1 MKAIE
6 TSYKGYRFRSRTE
19 ARWAI
24 FFDSAGISYQYE
36 PEGFDLGE
44 HGCYLPDFYI
54 PSANA
59 WVEIKGA
66 EPTENEFELAYQLH
80 SQAIDHKNTA
90 AHVLYGFVERREKIM
105 SGVDPDRLAKCMAAQ
120 KMIILCGSP
129 GDDMDSY
136 MILKLEDGMRKFN
149 IHSSSLPGITLTLG
163 GNPKRVEAAVNKSR
177 AARFEFADSQKP
189 WSK

>member
-24 FFDSAGISYQYE
+24 FFDSVGISYQYE

-44 HGCYLPDFYI
+44 HGCYLPDFRI

-59 WVEIKGA
+59 WVEIKGCK
-66 EPTENEFELAYQLH
+66 PTDHEFELAYQLH
-80 SQAIDHKNTA
+80 SQSNENRNTIG
-90 AHVLYGFVERREKIM
+90 HILYGFVELGEKIM
-105 SGVDPDRLAKCMAAQ
+105 EGGDPCRLEKSMSAE

-129 GDDMDSY
+129 GDRIDSY
-136 MILKLEDGMRKFN
+136 MVLKVEGKMHKFT
-149 IHSSSLPGITLTLG
+149 IHDSSLPGIAMTLG
-163 GNPKRVEAAVNKSR
+163 GNPSRADIAVNKSR
-177 AARFEFADSQKP
+177 AARFEFGDSQKAR
-189 WSK
+189 SK

>member
-24 FFDSAGISYQYE
+24 FLDSVGISYQYE

-54 PSANA
+54 PSANT
-59 WVEIKGA
+59 WIEIKGVN
-66 EPTENEFELAYQLH
+66 PTPKEFELAYRLH
-80 SQAIDHKNTA
+80 EQQNEFQDTNPATAYFLYRQMRKLISARAPEKLSEAIS
-90 AHVLYGFVERREKIM
+90 V
-105 SGVDPDRLAKCMAAQ
+105 P
-120 KMIILCGSP
+120 KMIIFCGSP
-129 GDDMDSY
+129 GDNIDSHF
-136 MILKLEDGMRKFN
+136 ITRRDGALRTFA
-149 IHSSSLPGITLTLG
+149 IYSSLMPDVVSAMG
-163 GNPKRVEAAVNKSR
+163 GKPERIEPAINKSR

-189 WSK
+189 RSR

>member
-24 FFDSAGISYQYE
+24 FFDAVGISYQYE

-44 HGCYLPDFYI
+44 HGCYLPDFRI
-54 PSANA
+54 PLANA
-59 WVEIKGA
+59 WVEIKGCQ
-66 EPTENEFELAYQLH
+66 PTEREFELAYQLY
-80 SQAIDHKNTA
+80 SQTDGSDDAGGRGLYCFIQLRKNIMD
-90 AHVLYGFVERREKIM
+90 GGDPEKLEKSRM
-105 SGVDPDRLAKCMAAQ
+105 AQ

-129 GDDMDSY
+129 GDKLDSY
-136 MILKLEDGMRKFN
+136 MILKVEGNMYKFN
-149 IHSSSLPGITLTLG
+149 LSHGILPQLALALG
-163 GNPKRVEAAVNKSR
+163 GRPGLAEEALNKSR
-177 AARFEFADSQKP
+177 SARFEFGDSQKP

>member
-24 FFDSAGISYQYE
+24 FFDAVGISYQYE

-44 HGCYLPDFYI
+44 HGCYLPDFRI

-59 WVEIKGA
+59 WVEIKGCK
-66 EPTENEFELAYQLH
+66 PTDHEFELAYQLH
-80 SQAIDHKNTA
+80 SQSNESKNTVG
-90 AHVLYGFVERREKIM
+90 HVLYGFVELRKTIM
-105 SGVDPDRLAKCMAAQ
+105 EGGDSVRLENSMAAQ

-129 GDDMDSY
+129 GDDIDSY
-136 MILKLEDGMRKFN
+136 MVLKVDGKMYKFSL
-149 IHSSSLPGITLTLG
+149 HSSSLPGITLTLG
-163 GNPKRVEAAVNKSR
+163 GHPNKVDGAVNKSR
-177 AARFEFADSQKP
+177 AARFEFEDSQKP
-189 WSK
+189 RSK